1 MQQARTRDTQMSQ
14 KLQPPSRRI
23 LFCIQLCEA
32 SFPDWGGDS
41 NTKDDGILVNVRIT
55 HELMARFGMVADE
68 TWRLHPTALPQ
79 ASPSENLRQFV
90 SNRKVRAQIRRNFS
104 SL

>member
-1 MQQARTRDTQMSQ
+1 MRLPSQIGAGTATR
-14 KLQPPSRRI
+14 KI
-23 LFCIQLCEA
+23 
-32 SFPDWGGDS
+32 
-41 NTKDDGILVNVRIT
+41 TKDDGILVNVRIT